1 MATPNYG
8 FTNSPQ
14 PGPPPPQEQGNGM
27 AVAGLVLGIL
37 GAVLF
42 FVPFIGWIL
51 AILGIIFGAVGNSKA
66 NKIGGKGKGM
76 AIAGL
81 ILGLIGLV
89 VGVGLFVKAYMDMRS
104 YVESSSRYRG
114 DIAPFVQPLD
124 RA

>member
-14 PGPPPPQEQGNGM
+14 PGAPPPQQQGNGM

-51 AILGIIFGAVGNSKA
+51 AILGIIFGALGNSKA
-66 NKIGGKGKGM
+66 SKIGGKGKGM

-81 ILGLIGLV
+81 VLGLIGLI
-89 VGVGLFVKAYMDMRS
+89 VGVGTFVWAVNEAKSDMQN
-104 YVESSSRYRG
+104 YRYRG
-114 DIAPFVQPLD
+114 DIAPIVQPYD